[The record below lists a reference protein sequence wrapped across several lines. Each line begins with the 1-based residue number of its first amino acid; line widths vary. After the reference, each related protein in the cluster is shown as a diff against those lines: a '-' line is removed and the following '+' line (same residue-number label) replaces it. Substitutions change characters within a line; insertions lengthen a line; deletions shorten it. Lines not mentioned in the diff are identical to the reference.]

1 MMLPDVRGDALEV
14 REAVLF
20 HEARV
25 FKGAQMSFG
34 VSRMLL
40 WWATRMAT
48 EVEDVVP
55 RAARVDYP
63 EIWLTLQH

>member
-14 REAVLF
+14 HEAVLF
-20 HEARV
+20 HAARV
-25 FKGAQMSFG
+25 FKAAQMPFG

-48 EVEDVVP
+48 EVEDAVP
-55 RAARVDYP
+55 RAPRVDYL
-63 EIWLTLQH
+63 EIWLTL